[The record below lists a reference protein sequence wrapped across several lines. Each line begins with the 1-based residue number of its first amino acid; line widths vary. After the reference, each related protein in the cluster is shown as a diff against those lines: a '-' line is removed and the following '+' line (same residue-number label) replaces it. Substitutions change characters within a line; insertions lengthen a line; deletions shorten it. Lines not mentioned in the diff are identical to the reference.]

1 MGSNTF
7 LVGIA
12 GGSASGKTTLAR
24 EIRDAL
30 RPNVA
35 LIEQDFY
42 YRDRSHLPLNERD
55 KINFDHPD
63 SLDFDFMYEQLSKLK
78 SGQTVRAPYYDFC
91 TFSSEN
97 DVIEIKPTN
106 IIIVEGILIF
116 AVEKIR
122 ELFDI
127 TLFLD
132 VPADLRLLRR
142 IQRDMRERGRDLE
155 RINNQYLREVRP
167 MHEEFVQPCKEYSDI
182 VISGDWNISETVD
195 AITKKLSSCLE
206 AAR

>member
-1 MGSNTF
+1 MGCNSF

-30 RPNVA
+30 RPDVA

-63 SLDFDFMYEQLSKLK
+63 SLDFDFMYEQLLALK
-78 SGQTVRAPYYDFC
+78 NGKTIRAPYYDFR
-91 TFSSEN
+91 TFSSQN
-97 DVIEIKPTN
+97 DVLEIKPTN
-106 IIIVEGILIF
+106 IVIVEGILIF

-132 VPADLRLLRR
+132 VPSDLRLLRR

-155 RINNQYLREVRP
+155 VINNQYLREVRP
-167 MHEEFVQPCKEYSDI
+167 MHEEFVEPSKEFADTI
-182 VISGDWNISETVD
+182 ISGDWNIKETVD
-195 AITKKLSSCLE
+195 SISEKLLSC
-206 AAR
+206 AQ